1 MFTLGEKIM
10 STISVTNLRENIYKI
25 IENINKNSDQV
36 LITNSKGKG
45 AVLISEDD
53 WNAISETLYL
63 DSQKGL
69 RESIIKMS
77 KEKLSKA
84 KPYNKDEEW

>member
-1 MFTLGEKIM
+1 M

>member
-1 MFTLGEKIM
+1 MFTLGERIM